1 MKCFR
6 FQLGRSENWADPL
19 LFFIRTILHGQ
30 STVTKRAIY
39 RAIPCLLASPY
50 LNFALTVKQSSRYP

>member
-19 LFFIRTILHGQ
+19 SFFIRNILHDQ

-39 RAIPCLLASPY
+39 RAIPCPLGPPY
-50 LNFALTVKQSSRYP
+50 LKFAVTVKASSRYP